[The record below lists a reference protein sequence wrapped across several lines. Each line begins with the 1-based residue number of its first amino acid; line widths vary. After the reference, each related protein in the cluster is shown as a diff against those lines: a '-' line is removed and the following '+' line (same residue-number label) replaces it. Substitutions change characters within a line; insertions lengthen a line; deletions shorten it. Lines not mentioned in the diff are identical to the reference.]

1 MPSRHDDIVLPVLS
15 FSQPRCLVRHFP
27 LLYFPLP
34 LRMFGLF
41 TAEIEPTR
49 FDCTA
54 SEQQRNEADCGRVY
68 PIDID
73 SHNHVCTRIVYSA

>member
-1 MPSRHDDIVLPVLS
+1 
-15 FSQPRCLVRHFP
+15 
-27 LLYFPLP
+27 
-34 LRMFGLF
+34 MFGLF

-73 SHNHVCTRIVYSA
+73 SHNHVCTRNCLQRVGLH